1 MEEQVE
7 DDDLLI
13 VEEGDGYT
21 AQLRSLTFR
30 QMARRLP
37 QLTARSVGLA
47 WRVDRRS
54 MTGLLGCQVVSGV
67 AEASGL
73 LALTGAIG
81 ALFSTGDVLERLAHS
96 WLSVLVLVTAA
107 GLRAVLGIATNWLSS
122 RLIPLVKQ
130 EAEVM
135 FLEAAVNVE
144 LAAYDSPGF
153 KDRKE
158 AAERGAEWA
167 GDLFSEGQSL
177 IASAASLTAGAL
189 VLASF
194 HPLLLPLLVL
204 AGLPQGWAQIR
215 SARIARTA
223 WTQMMSHSRMRYTL
237 RWFLADKDTADQ
249 IRTGTMAPFLM
260 ARFRTVADRMNRSQR
275 TAADAGSLASLVG
288 AAFGGLA
295 SGVVW
300 AALIWLLATG
310 RMSPAS
316 GGAAAFALRTV
327 TSGVH
332 GIIGGGARMFR
343 NGMYFQDWI
352 DFLAEAGGY
361 RIDRGTV
368 EPKEVVEVRVTDLVY
383 RYDGATRD
391 ALDGISLSVRRGE
404 VVALVG
410 ENGSGKTTLSK
421 LIAALYLP
429 TAGAVTWD
437 GVDTRALNPFAAW
450 KHTAVVPQDFAHWP
464 FSARQNITQGQPV
477 PAGDEAIRAACA
489 SSGAD
494 EVVDGLRSGLDTLLT
509 RDWAG
514 GEALSGGQWQRIALA
529 RAFYRPAGL
538 LVLDEPTSAL
548 DPRAEH
554 RIFANLRR
562 LAQDR
567 AVLLV
572 THRLANVSVA
582 DRIVVLEHGR
592 IIQQGTFAELV
603 DQPGRLRELWELQN
617 DRTGIP
623 TPRTESAAPAGDH
636 RMG

>member
-1 MEEQVE
+1 MPE
-7 DDDLLI
+7 DDGLAI
-13 VEEGDGYT
+13 VEEGDEYT
-21 AQLRSLTFR
+21 EQLKSLTFR

-37 QLTARSVGLA
+37 QLTSSSVRLA
-47 WRVDRRS
+47 WKVDRRS
-54 MTGLLGCQVVSGV
+54 MLGLLGCQLVSGI
-67 AEASGL
+67 AEALGL

-81 ALFSTGDVLERLAHS
+81 ALFSSGDVLDRLATS
-96 WLSVLVLVTAA
+96 WPSVLVLAGAA
-107 GLRAVLGIATNWLSS
+107 GLRAVLGIVTGWLSS
-122 RLIPLVKQ
+122 RLLPVVKQ

-144 LAAYDSPGF
+144 LSAYDNTGF
-153 KDRKE
+153 KDRKD

-167 GDLFSEGQSL
+167 GDLFAEGQNL

-194 HPLLLPLLVL
+194 HPVLLPLLVL
-204 AGLPQGWAQIR
+204 ASLPQGWAQVR
-215 SARIARTA
+215 AARISRTA

-260 ARFRTVADRMNRSQR
+260 GRFRSVADRMNRSQR
-275 TAADAGSLASLVG
+275 EAADAGSRIALVG

-295 SGVVW
+295 SGIVW
-300 AALIWLLATG
+300 AALVWLLATG
-310 RMSPAS
+310 RMSAAS

-327 TSGVH
+327 ASGTH
-332 GIIGGGARMFR
+332 GLIGGGARMFR
-343 NGMYFQDWI
+343 NGLYFQDWL
-352 DFLAEAGGY
+352 DFLTEAGGY
-361 RIDRGTV
+361 RIDRGDI
-368 EPKEVVEVRVTDLVY
+368 EPKEVIEVRVENLTY
-383 RYDGATRD
+383 RYDGAERN
-391 ALDGISLSVRRGE
+391 ALDGVSLSVRRGE

-410 ENGSGKTTLSK
+410 ENGSGKTTLSR

-429 TAGAVTWD
+429 TSGAVTWD
-437 GVDTRALNPFAAW
+437 GIDTRELNPFAAW
-450 KHTAVVPQDFAHWP
+450 KQTAVVPQEFARWP
-464 FSARQNITQGQPV
+464 FTARQNITQGHA
-477 PAGDEAIRAACA
+477 AGGDDAIRAACEA
-489 SSGAD
+489 SGAD

-538 LVLDEPTSAL
+538 LILDEPTSAL
-548 DPRAEH
+548 DPRAGH

-567 AVLLV
+567 AVVLV

-582 DRIVVLEHGR
+582 DRIVVLERGR
-592 IIQQGTFAELV
+592 IIQHGTFTELV
-603 DQPGRLRELWELQN
+603 NQPGRLRELWELQN
-617 DRTGIP
+617 DRAGVP
-623 TPRTESAAPAGDH
+623 TQRVGEAAYLEAEE
-636 RMG
+636 